1 MSETHQILILL
12 PGTKNGFVK
21 PNYNFTGDPV
31 IDQANL
37 AYLVSGTP
45 LALKGDLLVDAA
57 DGAADAVVGL
67 LVYDAA
73 GTSPVDGI
81 GGADQSGVLTYVY
94 GLATVQ
100 VPSRVL
106 DPAGTFAVGAKVYA
120 GTAGAKGKLT
130 DAAPG
135 ATATVIGTVIS
146 SINKASDGLMIQMSI

>member
-1 MSETHQILILL
+1 MSETHQMLILL
-12 PGTKNGFVK
+12 PGSKNGFVK

-45 LALKGDLLVDAA
+45 LTLTGDLTVDAA
-57 DGAADAVVGL
+57 TSAEPIIGL
-67 LVYDAA
+67 LVYDAS

-100 VPSRVL
+100 VPTRVI
-106 DPAGTFAVGAKVYA
+106 DSQITFNWGDKVYA
-120 GTAGAKGKLT
+120 SATKGKLT
-130 DAAPG
+130 NVGSGTP
-135 ATATVIGTVIS
+135 IGTVIS
-146 SINKASDGLMIQMSI
+146 TINQASDGLVVQMSI